1 MKMMKTAALTLAGV
15 LLASLLAAQTP
26 EGPEIPVNT
35 LQSITL
41 TSNVAPMA
49 NGDFIVVWE
58 GGDPNRPSRVWA
70 RRFSAQGKPRGREVP
85 VDPSSR
91 GMNQNLPVVA
101 VTPGGSFIIAWQ
113 VSDSF
118 GEHGIVFVRCF
129 SAGGRALGPAR
140 RANPGSG
147 SVERNPA
154 VAAAPDGS
162 FIALWSSFSSPYEP
176 QTDGILARRFA
187 ADGTPL
193 GPAFQIAPPAVD
205 AQAYPRV
212 AASGDGG
219 FLAGWQSY
227 PRSGGGFLIVLMAQR
242 LDAEGHPLG
251 DPFRASS
258 DPVLYNGRNFAM
270 AVTDAGESLFVWVGP
285 ELDTPPDSS
294 GSPPLGILGQ
304 RLAADGTRLGK
315 PFLIHD
321 GAPGESPAVAAL
333 PEGGYF
339 VVWSTFPSLT
349 KISGRRVSSDGSQGD
364 ELQISGSGKVAYY
377 PAVAIARNG
386 GGVVT
391 WNSPRRETAPIL
403 LRRLAPEP

>member
-1 MKMMKTAALTLAGV
+1 MKMMKTAALTLAGI

-35 LQSITL
+35 LQGITL
-41 TSNVAPMA
+41 TSDVATMG

-58 GGDPNRPSRVWA
+58 GRDPTGPYRAWA

-91 GMNQNLPVVA
+91 GMSQELPVVA

-113 VSDSF
+113 STDSF

-147 SVERNPA
+147 SVEQNPA

-187 ADGTPL
+187 ADGKPL

-205 AQAYPRV
+205 FQAYPRV
-212 AASGDGG
+212 AASGNGG

-227 PRSGGGFLIVLMAQR
+227 LQSGGLVIVAQR
-242 LDAEGHPLG
+242 LDAEGHSLG
-251 DPFRASS
+251 DPSRASS
-258 DPVLYNGRNFAM
+258 GPIFYNGHTFAM
-270 AVTDAGESLFVWVGP
+270 AVTDAGESLFVWVGSQ
-285 ELDTPPDSS
+285 LDTPPDSS

-315 PFLIHD
+315 PFLIYD
-321 GAPGESPAVAAL
+321 GAPGLGDPPAVAAL
-333 PEGGYF
+333 PSGGYF
-339 VVWSTFPSLT
+339 VAWSTLSLT
-349 KISGRRVSSDGSQGD
+349 KISGRSISSDGSQGA
-364 ELQISGSGKVAYY
+364 ELQISGSPKVADY

-391 WNSPRRETAPIL
+391 WNVSRRETSPIL
-403 LRRLAPEP
+403 FRRLAPEP